1 MLVSVEGIYR
11 DGRVELAETPQH
23 LPEGTGV
30 IVTFMKSSEIDL
42 PSQGINR
49 EQAEILRAKLSTFS
63 GDWDSPEMDIYD
75 NYDVAKAHLEA
86 G

>member
-11 DGRVELAETPQH
+11 DGRVELAETPPS

-30 IVTFMKSSEIDL
+30 IVTFMQVSEIDL

-49 EQAEILRAKLSTFS
+49 EQAEILRTQLSTFS
-63 GDWDSPEMDIYD
+63 EDWDSPEMNIYD
-75 NYDVAKAHLEA
+75 NYDVAKTDREA